1 MEASTIKLN
10 KIWVSLILP
19 MRRWLYFSVL
29 CLFILF
35 ISIVL
40 LR

>member
-29 CLFILF
+29 NLF